1 MRKQLKEFTASV
13 LALSLVMTG
22 SSVWLKND
30 TQVNAMPVMAA
41 FDYPH
46 ELKFDKYILA
56 YRIAG
61 ESVIITGFR
70 QYGSSETDL
79 IITVPDEIEGCPVTE
94 IADNAFE
101 SAEWKKLVLP
111 DTVKKIGDHALGKF
125 NADEFILPAG
135 LEYLGNNNFSGAES
149 LSLNIPAGLIGIG
162 EYAFKDTRIS
172 KIEIDEKNEYFSIK
186 NGMLVSEDKV
196 FCCINDE
203 NLKSE
208 IVIPDG
214 IKKIVPY
221 AFNHCTASE
230 YKFPDSLEGVGEYAF
245 YNSGIEKLILP
256 EGVVSIE
263 DSAFESCSGLTNVKF
278 PDTLE
283 KIGYCSF
290 SYCSNISEID
300 LGKGIKEIGGC
311 SFLDA
316 LSTDSIK
323 IPASVEIIGTE
334 AFLDGA
340 AGEIQIDP
348 ENQHY
353 SSDNGVIYDKKVIK
367 LIFCSK
373 NNNIEKYTVPDTV
386 KLIESNAFCGN
397 QYLKEL
403 TVPGNVKTIDHYAFC
418 GCERLEK
425 LNITGSVNIIDQCAF
440 KNCTALVSAEFNDGL
455 ESIKEDA
462 FINTGLK
469 KVVLPDT
476 VKDIGANA
484 FRDCQD
490 LTEAVIPVSYEFL
503 GTNAF
508 SRNVDI
514 IFTQAEGYAVYGGA
528 VFSDDMTVL
537 IKAPFMAEGTYIVPD
552 TVTEIAGCAFEST
565 MVSTVI
571 LPEGL
576 EKIGTN
582 AFFGDIDLVTVDIPG
597 SVTEIGENAFR
608 IYTFEYIRG
617 DKGSAAEKFAVDN
630 EINFIERSSSD
641 LNSDGRTDIMDL
653 ILLKNY
659 ILNKGSDLVNDADI
673 NRDGTVNSIDVVILK
688 NLLLGSF

>member
-1 MRKQLKEFTASV
+1 MRKTLKKITSSV
-13 LALSLVMTG
+13 LALSMVMTC
-22 SSVWLKND
+22 SSVWVND
-30 TQVNAMPVMAA
+30 IQVNAMSVMAMP
-41 FDYPH
+41 DYLH
-46 ELKFDKYILA
+46 ELKFDTYSLF
-56 YRIAG
+56 YRISEGSAVIV
-61 ESVIITGFR
+61 ESG
-70 QYGSSETDL
+70 QLGGSGTDR
-79 IITVPDEIEGCPVTE
+79 IITVPDEIDGCPVTE

-101 SAEWKKLVLP
+101 SVEWKKLVLP

-125 NADEFILPAG
+125 NADEFILPAR

-149 LSLNIPAGLIGIG
+149 LSLNIPAGLSDIG

-230 YKFPDSLEGVGEYAF
+230 YTFPDSLEVIGEYAF
-245 YNSGIEKLILP
+245 FSSGIEKLILS

-263 DSAFESCSGLTNVKF
+263 ESAFESCSGLTDVKF

-323 IPASVEIIGTE
+323 IPASVEIIGTD
-334 AFLDGA
+334 AFLDGT
-340 AGEIQIDP
+340 AGEIQINP

-353 SSDNGVIYDKKVIK
+353 SSDNGVIYDKKVKK

-373 NNNIEKYTVPDTV
+373 NNNIDKYTVPDTV

-403 TVPGNVKTIDHYAFC
+403 TVPGNVKTIDQYAFFE
-418 GCERLEK
+418 CERLEK

-455 ESIKEDA
+455 ESVKEDA
-462 FINTGLK
+462 FYNTGLK

-476 VKDIGANA
+476 VKDIEANA
-484 FRDCQD
+484 FSNCHD
-490 LTEAVIPVSYEFL
+490 LTEAVIPVTYEFL

-508 SRNVDI
+508 SREVNI
-514 IFTQAEGYAVYGGA
+514 KYTQAEGYAVYGGA

-537 IKAPFMAEGTYIVPD
+537 IKAPFMAEGTYAVPD
-552 TVTEIAGCAFEST
+552 TVTEIAGYAFEST

-576 EKIGTN
+576 EKIGTY
-582 AFFGDIDLVTVDIPG
+582 AFFGDIDLTCVDVPS

-608 IYTFEYIRG
+608 IYTFNYIRG
-617 DKGSAAEKFAVDN
+617 DKGSAAEKFAIDN

-641 LNSDGRTDIMDL
+641 LNRDGRTDIMDL

-659 ILNKGSDLVNDADI
+659 ILNKGSDLVEDADVSQ
-673 NRDGTVNSIDVVILK
+673 DGVVNSADVVILQMI
-688 NLLLGSF
+688 LLGRF